1 MLSGCMR
8 SIGKSLMNLYPQ
20 ELSLYRILLSKL
32 LIGFT
37 HSHPRSPL
45 FFTPQFAFTVTAV
58 LQLLCNIVNANQR
71 VKTRLRL
78 LIVNVNMQLTT
89 LQII

>member
-1 MLSGCMR
+1 MLSDWQVF
-8 SIGKSLMNLYPQ
+8 NEFVPT
-20 ELSLYRILLSKL
+20 E
-32 LIGFT
+32 
-37 HSHPRSPL
+37 HPRPPL

-71 VKTRLRL
+71 VKTRLCL